1 MTAQIPH
8 LRVVVTVTFFVLI
21 VFACVTAGV
30 LISGDVDAATKG
42 SIIEAWKN
50 FALLGVGFWLGS
62 SSGGKQQATEPQPV
76 AVVNPPDAPVPVE
89 PARDAAEL
97 AQQFK
102 DARND

>member
-21 VFACVTAGV
+21 VFAAVTAGV

-62 SSGGKQQATEPQPV
+62 SSGGKQLPEAPQS
-76 AVVNPPDAPVPVE
+76 VVVDQPADKPVPVE
-89 PARDAAEL
+89 PAP
-97 AQQFK
+97 
-102 DARND
+102 